1 MSSDRTRHS
10 TAEMDALAPN
20 STAMPTDFLTLFSSL
35 FSVGTGIALFTA
47 GNTPTG
53 APVPVVSLVF
63 IVAGLLFWFG
73 AALGRRA

>member
-1 MSSDRTRHS
+1 MPDRPSLGT
-10 TAEMDALAPN
+10 TY
-20 STAMPTDFLTLFSSL
+20 LTLFMSL

-63 IVAGLLFWFG
+63 IAVGLLLWSV
-73 AALGRRA
+73 AALERETGTRKAAP